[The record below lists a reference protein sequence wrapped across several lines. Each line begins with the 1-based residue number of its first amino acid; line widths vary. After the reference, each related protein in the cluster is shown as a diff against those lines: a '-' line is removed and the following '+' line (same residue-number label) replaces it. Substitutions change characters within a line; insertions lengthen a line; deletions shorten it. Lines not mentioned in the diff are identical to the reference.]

1 MYIVEFRPNVYSLLL
16 LVGMCM
22 SPYMRHGP
30 IQEMQY
36 VSVRLPYPDTE
47 GAEGAQR
54 YGSCGAAW
62 AAARGGAGTAYMRI
76 YRHYIYML
84 P

>member
-1 MYIVEFRPNVYSLLL
+1 MYIVEFRPNVYSLWL

-47 GAEGAQR
+47 GPE
-54 YGSCGAAW
+54 
-62 AAARGGAGTAYMRI
+62 GGAWGTVRAVRGRLLGRRARRSQHSRLTYVF
-76 YRHYIYML
+76 
-84 P
+84 